1 MLKDLDENV
10 LRVAAEICWEYGN
23 LLGNRADEKP
33 AKDILNAF
41 SILQDDEKYQLAHQY
56 QVYNDSDGDGGVPHE
71 YPFDEG
77 MMLSFA
83 IARHLEIMLE
93 SIENGD

>member
-1 MLKDLDENV
+1 
-10 LRVAAEICWEYGN
+10 
-23 LLGNRADEKP
+23 
-33 AKDILNAF
+33 
-41 SILQDDEKYQLAHQY
+41 LAHQY